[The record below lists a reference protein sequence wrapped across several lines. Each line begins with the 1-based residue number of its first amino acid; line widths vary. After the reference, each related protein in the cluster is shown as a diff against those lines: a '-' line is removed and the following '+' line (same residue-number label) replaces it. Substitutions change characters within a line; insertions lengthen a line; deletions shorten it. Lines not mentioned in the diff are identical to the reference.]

1 MFKNLISQ
9 LYIFLISN
17 FQINFEI
24 QIKFQIIDIQ
34 KFVPLTISI
43 IMIFMVHCE
52 ISFQC
57 ASVK

>member
-43 IMIFMVHCE
+43 IMTFTL
-52 ISFQC
+52 
-57 ASVK
+57 